1 MADIIDACGL
11 TCPAPVLLVKDA
23 VEKGAG
29 ALSVLVDNQASSENV
44 ERFLSSRGY
53 TVSIEEKEGVY
64 TLSARGEGS
73 AEVVPGS
80 EKSAKSIAAD
90 PNEPQKV
97 VVLIMAD
104 KMGHGDDELGAKLM
118 VNYVK
123 TLKEM
128 GPDLWQLIFV
138 NSGVKLTIDSSPVL
152 QEIKGYS
159 ENGTVVLACGTCLE
173 HFKLMDRKAVGSATN
188 MLDIVMATQ
197 AADKVIT
204 IG

>member
-1 MADIIDACGL
+1 MAKTIDACGL

-29 ALSVLVDNQASSENV
+29 DLSVLVDNQASSENV
-44 ERFLSSRGY
+44 ERFLASRGY
-53 TVSIEEKEGVY
+53 TVAVEENDGVY
-64 TLSARGEGS
+64 TLKAQGS
-73 AEVVPGS
+73 GTSDAVPGS
-80 EKSAKSIAAD
+80 EDSSMSISRD
-90 PNEPQKV
+90 PNESQKV

-104 KMGHGDDELGAKLM
+104 KIGHGDDELGGKLM

-138 NSGVKLTIDSSPVL
+138 NSGVKLTIQSSPVL
-152 QEIKGYS
+152 AELKEYS
-159 ENGTVVLACGTCLE
+159 DNGTIVLACGTCLE
-173 HFKLMDRKAVGSATN
+173 HFKLMDQKAVGSATN

-204 IG
+204 LG

>member
-23 VEKGAG
+23 VEKGSDT
-29 ALSVLVDNQASSENV
+29 LSVMVDNQASSENV
-44 ERFLSSRGY
+44 ERFLTSRGY
-53 TVSIEEKEGVY
+53 TVSIEEKDGVY
-64 TLSARGEGS
+64 TLDAQGDGS
-73 AEVVPGS
+73 SEKVPGS
-80 EKSAKSIAAD
+80 EKAKVKTSVD
-90 PNEPQKV
+90 PNAVQKV
-97 VVLIMAD
+97 VVLIMTD

-152 QEIKGYS
+152 EEIKAYS
-159 ENGTVVLACGTCLE
+159 DNGTVVLACGTCLE

>member
-1 MADIIDACGL
+1 MAKTIDACGL

-23 VEKGAG
+23 VEKGG
-29 ALSVLVDNQASSENV
+29 ESLSVLVDNQASCENV
-44 ERFLSSRGY
+44 ERFLASRGY
-53 TVSIEEKEGVY
+53 TVAVEENDGVY
-64 TLSARGEGS
+64 TLNAQGGS
-73 AEVVPGS
+73 DAGMATDS
-80 EKSAKSIAAD
+80 EKTAVKKSTD
-90 PNEPQKV
+90 VEDKQKV
-97 VVLIMAD
+97 VVLIMSD

-118 VNYVK
+118 INYVK

-152 QEIKGYS
+152 EEIKEYS
-159 ENGTVVLACGTCLE
+159 NNGTIVLACGTCLE
-173 HFKLMDRKAVGSATN
+173 HFKLMEKKAVGSATN

-204 IG
+204 LG